1 MDELIPTRATLLQR
15 LKDWQDQSSWQ
26 DFFDTYWKLMFDVAL
41 KSGLSEVEAEDVVQ
55 ETMIAVARHMPTFKY
70 NPAIGT
76 FKAWLLNMT
85 RWRIAD
91 QIRKRVLTAEFYPFS
106 HETAEGARIVEKV
119 VDPTSE
125 DLDALWEAEWEKN
138 LFDAAVANVKR
149 RFDPDKYQ
157 IFHLCVKKE
166 WAPDKVAEAFGI
178 PVAQVY
184 LAKHRVTE
192 MIKDEVKRLEKDMT

>member
-1 MDELIPTRATLLQR
+1 
-15 LKDWQDQSSWQ
+15 
-26 DFFDTYWKLMFDVAL
+26 
-41 KSGLSEVEAEDVVQ
+41 
-55 ETMIAVARHMPTFKY
+55 MPTFKY
-70 NPAIGT
+70 DPAIGS
-76 FKAWLLNMT
+76 FKTWLLNMT
-85 RWRIAD
+85 RWRITD
-91 QIRKRVLTAEFYPFS
+91 QLRKRGPAGQWSSFSNDTA
-106 HETAEGARIVEKV
+106 TGTRTIDKV
-119 VDPTSE
+119 ADPASQ
-125 DLDALWEAEWEKN
+125 DLNAVWEAEWKKN

-192 MIKDEVKRLEKDMT
+192 MIKDEVKRLEKDMI